1 MPPSI
6 KRRIMRITEYKRKQA
21 VPLDR
26 EKASELIKKTRKE
39 HEKMVK
45 GKFEFLDA
53 NGGWI
58 DFTYRFFPGDPI
70 QTIHLIHGEVVD
82 LPMGLVK
89 HLNNTVKKVRKLDM
103 VDLDQTKR
111 GVPAAYNIES
121 RLRFTPVDFY

>member
-1 MPPSI
+1 MH
-6 KRRIMRITEYKRKQA
+6 ITEYKRKQA
-21 VPLDR
+21 VPVDR

-70 QTIHLIHGEVVD
+70 QTIHLIHGEIVE

-103 VDLDQTKR
+103 VNLDTTKR
-111 GVPAAYNIES
+111 GVPATYNIES
-121 RLRFTPVDFY
+121 RLRFTPMDFY

>member
-1 MPPSI
+1 MH
-6 KRRIMRITEYKRKQA
+6 ITEYKRKQA
-21 VPLDR
+21 VPVDK

-39 HEKMVK
+39 HEKLVK

-70 QTIHLIHGEVVD
+70 MTIHLNHGEVCE

-103 VDLDQTKR
+103 ADLDKMHR
-111 GVPAAYNIES
+111 GVPTTYTIES
-121 RLRFTPVDFY
+121 RLRFTPMDFY